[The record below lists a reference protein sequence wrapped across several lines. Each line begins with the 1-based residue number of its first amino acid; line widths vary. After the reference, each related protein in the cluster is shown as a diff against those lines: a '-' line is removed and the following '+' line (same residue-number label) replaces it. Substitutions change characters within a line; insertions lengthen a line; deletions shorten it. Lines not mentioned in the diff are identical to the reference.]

1 MRLLDLKFHFLVI
14 SIVITLLPA
23 CTPKNNDHQESLSGV
38 PELITASPVSSLL
51 PVSTSSSQLPPINN
65 PSPIPNVVI
74 TQQLTPQTTAVTEN
88 QEPLEIAWRD
98 VPIMPL
104 VSQRVLQIYQDG
116 QAQGRNPHNFSVIGD
131 CQAIPFVFMGPFERA
146 ELEPDS
152 AESNLWN
159 AINQF
164 KGSFVRQGMAVRG
177 GFTAASILSPIQAD
191 PHFCIPGETPLTCE
205 YRLHNPAF
213 VLITLETWLDPN
225 TVDRYEIY
233 LRKIL
238 DYVIERGTVPILLTK
253 ADSSELRSRTHV
265 INPAIMRVARDYD
278 VPVINFWR
286 AAQYLD
292 NYGIDP
298 AREGFHLSQ
307 EGYDLKNILA
317 LRTLYT
323 VWKAVESG
331 VSSSTNNG
339 NDDQGNSTAT
349 PTLQTTPISQPSP
362 LVTVPDCDG
371 GCIFFAT
378 ASSQDGVVTSQGV
391 LAYNYSTQTLTS
403 VLDEDYDL
411 QDVSEDG
418 KRLLVNTTNRLYE
431 INLANA
437 SANLVSDSFFSL
449 GKQGAYWNSDDSAI
463 ILIDQNN
470 SFQTETGGAFNLFPS
485 TRDEERYFESGSC
498 TSKDSC
504 QFSGVYRLNSDQ
516 SATRLDSYSR
526 LVFSPNGKL
535 VGFLNPAAAT
545 RYNYYHISYILLE
558 ETERGI
564 SSRRVFYFPEEGGFM
579 VYPDVHEYA
588 FSPENNKL
596 FIIYDVYSAY
606 YEESLR
612 IQTYMIDINTGIL
625 YDFGS
630 INGISGSLNPRM
642 VWAPQGNKILFFL
655 TDETQDN
662 QYSISIFQTNL
673 DAGEKLTLYDQG
685 IMISSDYF
693 YITNLYWR

>member
-1 MRLLDLKFHFLVI
+1 MRLLDLKFHFLII
-14 SIVITLLPA
+14 SIVITSLPA
-23 CTPKNNDHQESLSGV
+23 CTPKNNDHQVSLSGV
-38 PELITASPVSSLL
+38 PELISTSPIPSLQPVSS
-51 PVSTSSSQLPPINN
+51 PSSQSSPINN

-74 TQQLTPQTTAVTEN
+74 TQQLTPQTTAVTET
-88 QEPLEIAWRD
+88 QEPPEIDWRD

-131 CQAIPFVFMGPFERA
+131 CQAIPFVFMGPFERG
-146 ELEPDS
+146 ELEPGS

-159 AINQF
+159 AISQF

-191 PHFCIPGETPLTCE
+191 PHYCIPGETPLTCE

-213 VLITLETWLDPN
+213 VLITLETWLDPD

-253 ADSSELRSRTHV
+253 ADSSELRSRTHI
-265 INPAIMRVARDYD
+265 INPAIVRVARDYD
-278 VPVINFWR
+278 VPVVNFWR

-323 VWKAVESG
+323 IWKAVESG

-339 NDDQGNSTAT
+339 SDNQGNSTAT

-391 LAYNYSTQTLTS
+391 VAYNYSTQTLTS

-437 SANLVSDSFFSL
+437 SAKLVSDSFFSL

-470 SFQTETGGAFNLFPS
+470 SFQTETGGAFNFFPS

-504 QFSGVYRLNSDQ
+504 QSSGVYRLNSDQ

-545 RYNYYHISYILLE
+545 KYNYYHIGYILLE
-558 ETERGI
+558 ETEHGI
-564 SSRRVFYFPEEGGFM
+564 SRRRVFYFPEEGGFM
-579 VYPDVHEYA
+579 VFPDVHDYA
-588 FSPENNKL
+588 FSPDNNKL

-612 IQTYMIDINTGIL
+612 IQTYMIDLNTGIL

-630 INGISGSLNPRM
+630 IKGISGSLNPRM
-642 VWAPQGNKILFFL
+642 VWAPQGKKILFFL

-673 DAGEKLTLYDQG
+673 DTGEKLTLYDQG

>member
-1 MRLLDLKFHFLVI
+1 MRLLGLKYHIFVI
-14 SIVITLLPA
+14 SIAIALLPA

-38 PELITASPVSSLL
+38 PELISTSPVQSQQPVSS
-51 PVSTSSSQLPPINN
+51 SSSQSPPINN

-74 TQQLTPQTTAVTEN
+74 TQQLTPQTTSVTKT
-88 QEPLEIAWRD
+88 QGPPEIDWRD
-98 VPIMPL
+98 VPIMPP

-131 CQAIPFVFMGPFERA
+131 CQAIPFVFMGPFERG

-152 AESNLWN
+152 AESNLWY

-164 KGSFVRQGMAVRG
+164 KGSFVREGMAVRG
-177 GFTAASILSPIQAD
+177 GFTAASILAPIQAD
-191 PHFCIPGETPLTCE
+191 PHYCIAGETPLTCE

-238 DYVIERGTVPILLTK
+238 DYVIEHGTVPILLIK
-253 ADSSELRSRTHV
+253 ADSSELRSSTHV
-265 INPAIMRVARDYD
+265 INPAIVRVARDYD

-298 AREGFHLSQ
+298 TREGFHLSQ

-331 VSSSTNNG
+331 VSSSTYNASDN
-339 NDDQGNSTAT
+339 QGNSTAT

-362 LVTVPDCDG
+362 RVTVPDCDR

-391 LAYNYSTQTLTS
+391 FAYNYSTQTLTS
-403 VLDEDYDL
+403 MLDKGFDL

-437 SANLVSDSFFSL
+437 SAKLVSDSFFSL
-449 GKQGAYWNSDDSAI
+449 GKQSAYWKSDDSAI

-498 TSKDSC
+498 TSKDFC
-504 QFSGVYRLNSDQ
+504 QSSGVYRLNSDQ

-545 RYNYYHISYILLE
+545 KYNYYHISYILLE

-579 VYPDVHEYA
+579 VYPDVHDYA

-606 YEESLR
+606 FEKSLR
-612 IQTYMIDINTGIL
+612 IHTYMIDLNTGIL

-630 INGISGSLNPRM
+630 IKGISGSLNPRM

-673 DAGEKLTLYDQG
+673 DTGEKLTLYDQG
-685 IMISSDYF
+685 IMISSDF
-693 YITNLYWR
+693 LYITNLYWR